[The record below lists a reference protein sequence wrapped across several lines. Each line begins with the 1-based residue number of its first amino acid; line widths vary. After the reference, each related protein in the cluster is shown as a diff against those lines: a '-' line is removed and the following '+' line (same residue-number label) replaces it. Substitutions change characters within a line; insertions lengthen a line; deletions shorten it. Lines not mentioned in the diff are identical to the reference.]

1 MEPDILESLRIYLE
15 EGSGCSDTVI
25 DALASGY
32 HAYAQSVNIMSD
44 WLVTLG
50 DVPPED
56 PPPGSAV
63 KKPKRGRRGA
73 KQSAKKAQEEKKAKE
88 EEKAK
93 ESDTPKSPS
102 KKHDADKKL
111 EPFYGKMEA
120 AKSVENTLA
129 SLIAKHFSPDT
140 ADTIFE
146 DGGVIEW
153 LPELINH
160 RRWRTLLYELMDQYP
175 NCLML
180 NFAVKLISDAGFQT
194 EISTVSSAAQQ
205 LDIFSRVL
213 LTSID
218 TVLAEH
224 RKGCITAAYE
234 KAFGELVRVVCQAE
248 HTYVYTMAL
257 LKLDIFSRVLLTS
270 IDTVLAE
277 HRKGCITAAYE
288 KAFGELVRVVCQAE
302 HTYVYTMALLKAVG
316 SSQGGRILAACE
328 QMSESLRAE
337 MDGREHETTAL
348 RTALAQTADDQ
359 VASHFTQALLNMVS
373 RGELNPADVT
383 IIYDQ
388 YILPLPPPISIIRDP
403 IFIELLLDSLFH
415 YEGPKTI
422 PEHRFKYIFLLACAA
437 SVSETRNSSGRRTV
451 SAQYHK
457 KDSITKAQEVILRT
471 AIVRQSWELSHD
483 DVELTKKLGEVAINL
498 AKMEVLTKEQIKEI
512 MHEARLMRHFILKFY
527 GVAAGQELL
536 MVVMEL
542 VNCGALDSYLQKSE
556 QPLNKKD
563 EMCLQAAWGLE
574 YLHEKNVLHRDIA
587 ARICLF
593 GDDSVKVYIKVRCWL
608 ENPNDRYSMAE
619 LAKHFQR
626 TQQIPRPKFVENPHN
641 RILLEGMDDLL
652 AELNELLHAIKM
664 PVVAAGVLYYVQ
676 TLLLSE
682 EKTGDPPGAA
692 LCLLDHIATLHPNLH
707 AKAFDVCCQLYEKIA
722 GENEAAEVIME
733 RQRLVVDRLVHLL
746 SVGGTIPVL
755 EKVWEMF
762 RDGQIDAS
770 LVRYFAMEAVLDI
783 FDLNVD
789 GKMCLTI
796 TTAAHPLYI
805 FAIELHM
812 DINREITRHPTPLT
826 FFVFNALIAV
836 SKTLRPSLALM

>member
-1 MEPDILESLRIYLE
+1 MDEEEDSNEMTPDEALHFLKAPEAIMEPGVVEALRIYLE
-15 EGSGCSDTVI
+15 EGSGCTETAIEAVVT
-25 DALASGY
+25 GY
-32 HAYAQSVNIMSD
+32 RAYAQSVNIMSD
-44 WLVTLG
+44 WLTTLG
-50 DVPPED
+50 DVPPEE
-56 PPPGSAV
+56 PVPVVQP
-63 KKPKRGRRGA
+63 KKTKRGRRGA
-73 KQSAKKAQEEKKAKE
+73 KQAAAKKAEEEKKAKE

-93 ESDTPKSPS
+93 EAETPKSPT
-102 KKHDADKKL
+102 KKHEAEKKL
-111 EPFYGKMEA
+111 EPFYGRMEA
-120 AKSVENTLA
+120 VKSVENTLA
-129 SLIAKHFSPDT
+129 TLIAKHFSPDI

-218 TVLAEH
+218 TVLVEH
-224 RKGCITAAYE
+224 RKGCLTAAYE
-234 KAFGELVRVVCQAE
+234 KAFGELARVVCQAE
-248 HTYVYTMAL
+248 HTYVYT
-257 LKLDIFSRVLLTS
+257 I
-270 IDTVLAE
+270 
-277 HRKGCITAAYE
+277 
-288 KAFGELVRVVCQAE
+288 
-302 HTYVYTMALLKAVG
+302 ALLKAVG

-328 QMSESLRAE
+328 QMADSLRAE
-337 MDGREHETTAL
+337 MEGREHETTAL

-403 IFIELLLDSLFH
+403 LFIELLLDSLFH
-415 YEGPKTI
+415 YQGPKTI

-437 SVSETRNSSGRRTV
+437 SVSETRSSNGRRTQSRLELDNCRQCLDDAV
-451 SAQYHK
+451 S
-457 KDSITKAQEVILRT
+457 
-471 AIVRQSWELSHD
+471 
-483 DVELTKKLGEVAINL
+483 
-498 AKMEVLTKEQIKEI
+498 
-512 MHEARLMRHFILKFY
+512 
-527 GVAAGQELL
+527 
-536 MVVMEL
+536 
-542 VNCGALDSYLQKSE
+542 
-556 QPLNKKD
+556 
-563 EMCLQAAWGLE
+563 
-574 YLHEKNVLHRDIA
+574 
-587 ARICLF
+587 
-593 GDDSVKVYIKVRCWL
+593 
-608 ENPNDRYSMAE
+608 
-619 LAKHFQR
+619 
-626 TQQIPRPKFVENPHN
+626 
-641 RILLEGMDDLL
+641 LLEGMDDLL

-692 LCLLDHIATLHPNLH
+692 LCLLDHISTLHPNLH
-707 AKAFDVCCQLYEKIA
+707 AKAFDICCQLYEKIA

-746 SVGGTIPVL
+746 SVGGAIPVL

-770 LVRYFAMEAVLDI
+770 LVRYFAMEVLEIIAPPFSDDLIALFLPLVSDEEI
-783 FDLNVD
+783 FD
-789 GKMCLTI
+789 K
-796 TTAAHPLYI
+796 AAQERFPAAGEFIQHCRQLAPS
-805 FAIELHM
+805 
-812 DINREITRHPTPLT
+812 TS
-826 FFVFNALIAV
+826 AV
-836 SKTLRPSLALM
+836 A

>member
-1 MEPDILESLRIYLE
+1 DEEEIVEMTPDEALQFIKAQDAIMEPGVLESLRIYLE
-15 EGSGCSDTVI
+15 EGCGCTDTAI
-25 DALASGY
+25 TALVGGY

-44 WLVTLG
+44 WLVALG
-50 DVPPED
+50 DPQPEE
-56 PPPGSAV
+56 PKPAAPV
-63 KKPKRGRRGA
+63 KKAKRGRRGA
-73 KQSAKKAQEEKKAKE
+73 KQSAKKAEEERKQKE

-102 KKHDADKKL
+102 KKHEADKKL
-111 EPFYGKMEA
+111 EPFYGRMEA

-129 SLIAKHFSPDT
+129 ALIAKHFSPDI

-160 RRWRTLLYELMDQYP
+160 KRWRTLLYELMDQYP

-180 NFAVKLISDAGFQT
+180 NFAVKLISDAGYQT

-218 TVLAEH
+218 TVLTEH

-234 KAFGELVRVVCQAE
+234 KAFAELA
-248 HTYVYTMAL
+248 
-257 LKLDIFSRVLLTS
+257 
-270 IDTVLAE
+270 
-277 HRKGCITAAYE
+277 
-288 KAFGELVRVVCQAE
+288 RVVCQAE

-316 SSQGGRILAACE
+316 TAQGGRILAACE
-328 QMSESLRAE
+328 QMAESLRAE
-337 MDGREHETTAL
+337 MEGREHETTAL

-373 RGELNPADVT
+373 KGELNPADVT

-415 YEGPKTI
+415 FEGPKTL

-437 SVSETRNSSGRRTV
+437 SVSETRNSNGRRTQ
-451 SAQYHK
+451 SRLEL
-457 KDSITKAQEVILRT
+457 DNC
-471 AIVRQSWELSHD
+471 RQCLD
-483 DVELTKKLGEVAINL
+483 DVVSL
-498 AKMEVLTKEQIKEI
+498 
-512 MHEARLMRHFILKFY
+512 
-527 GVAAGQELL
+527 
-536 MVVMEL
+536 
-542 VNCGALDSYLQKSE
+542 
-556 QPLNKKD
+556 
-563 EMCLQAAWGLE
+563 
-574 YLHEKNVLHRDIA
+574 
-587 ARICLF
+587 
-593 GDDSVKVYIKVRCWL
+593 L
-608 ENPNDRYSMAE
+608 EN
-619 LAKHFQR
+619 
-626 TQQIPRPKFVENPHN
+626 
-641 RILLEGMDDLL
+641 MDDLL
-652 AELNELLHAIKM
+652 TELNELLHAIKM
-664 PVVAAGVLYYVQ
+664 PVVAAGVLYYIQ

-692 LCLLDHIATLHPNLH
+692 LCLLDHISTLHPNLH

-770 LVRYFAMEAVLDI
+770 LVRYFATEILEIIAPPFSDDLINLFLPLITDEEI
-783 FDLNVD
+783 FD
-789 GKMCLTI
+789 K
-796 TTAAHPLYI
+796 AAHERFPAAGEFIQYCRDRMSSET
-805 FAIELHM
+805 A
-812 DINREITRHPTPLT
+812 
-826 FFVFNALIAV
+826 
-836 SKTLRPSLALM
+836 